1 MYTATEMRA
10 MAPWR
15 VVKSFSDHYFQAF
28 VSQNAMTTIHI
39 FSPFNFW
46 GLEGVFVIALD
57 TVS

>member
-1 MYTATEMRA
+1 MYTATGMRA

-15 VVKSFSDHYFQAF
+15 EVKSFSDLYFQAF
-28 VSQNAMTTIHI
+28 VSQNAMTAKHV

-57 TVS
+57 TIS